1 MHAFIK
7 AIVSYLPNK
16 IEVNATNRITKKIG
30 IFSRHVVEDGD
41 CASDLAYKAA
51 EKMFS
56 DYSIDRNSIDFI
68 ILCTQSP
75 DYFLPSTSCILQN
88 QLRLSTQCGAFD
100 FTLGCSGYVYGLS
113 MAKGLIETVPCFAPN
128 S

>member
-1 MHAFIK
+1 MHAFIN
-7 AIVSYLPNK
+7 AVVSYLPNK
-16 IEVNATNRITKKIG
+16 MEVNDTNRITTKIG
-30 IFSRHVVEDGD
+30 IFSRHVVEEGE

-75 DYFLPSTSCILQN
+75 DFFYQ
-88 QLRLSTQCGAFD
+88 RRRAF
-100 FTLGCSGYVYGLS
+100 CRIV
-113 MAKGLIETVPCFAPN
+113 
-128 S
+128 